1 MKAGGCLGRPT
12 AVDKDTMG
20 GTAINGRVVRETKPQ
35 QEGKFRINEEINYP
49 EVRLI
54 DSEGKQLGIVSS
66 REALRVAVEQGL
78 DLIEV
83 ASNASPPVCRI
94 INYDKFRYELK
105 KKQQEA
111 KKRQTV
117 VETREIKVR
126 PRTDEHDLAHKVGKI
141 KEFLAEKNKVKIT
154 MRFRGREITYAES
167 LGLEALRK
175 IAASLGE
182 GALILQEPRMEGKQL
197 VMLVGP
203 GQ

>member
-1 MKAGGCLGRPT
+1 VAGRAAADKET
-12 AVDKDTMG
+12 AG
-20 GTAINGRVVRETKPQ
+20 GTAINGRVARDTKPQ

-49 EVRLI
+49 EVRLVGN
-54 DSEGKQLGIVSS
+54 DGQQLGIVSS
-66 REALRVAVEQGL
+66 REALRIANDQGL

-83 ASNASPPVCRI
+83 AATATPPVCRI

-126 PRTDEHDLAHKVGKI
+126 PRTDDHDLEHKVGKI
-141 KEFLAEKNKVKIT
+141 REFLAEKNKVKIT

-167 LGLEALRK
+167 QGLEALRK
-175 IAASLGE
+175 ISASLGT
-182 GALILQEPRMEGKQL
+182 GAVILQEPRMEGKQL

-203 GQ
+203 AQLAPLP

>member
-1 MKAGGCLGRPT
+1 M
-12 AVDKDTMG
+12 
-20 GTAINGRVVRETKPQ
+20 NGRVARDTKPQ

-49 EVRLI
+49 EVRLVGN
-54 DSEGKQLGIVSS
+54 DGQQLGIVSS
-66 REALRVAVEQGL
+66 REALRIANDQGL

-83 ASNASPPVCRI
+83 AATATPPVCRI

-126 PRTDEHDLAHKVGKI
+126 PRTDDHDLEHKVGKI
-141 KEFLAEKNKVKIT
+141 REFLAEKNKVKIT

-167 LGLEALRK
+167 QGLEALRK
-175 IAASLGE
+175 ISASLGT
-182 GALILQEPRMEGKQL
+182 GAVILQEPRMEGKQL

-203 GQ
+203 AQLAPLP